1 MSIWY
6 WPWALLATLH
16 KADIDVLVETLSKP
30 DLSDDKLKDLRSAR
44 QTERSAFFRDY
55 TRERMVKSNDA
66 EIGIVIC
73 NDPKSLYVEMTGLVR
88 KSRPDDF
95 QKKLAG
101 ILTDG
106 LKAGK
111 PDESLLSTLQLIQD
125 TKKK

>member
-1 MSIWY
+1 
-6 WPWALLATLH
+6 
-16 KADIDVLVETLSKP
+16 
-30 DLSDDKLKDLRSAR
+30 
-44 QTERSAFFRDY
+44 
-55 TRERMVKSNDA
+55 
-66 EIGIVIC
+66 
-73 NDPKSLYVEMTGLVR
+73 MTGLVR